1 MEPIVQCALA
11 TIFWDP
17 LPSLMWQ
24 HITSQTSKKNV
35 YVYIKYAQTVFLDV
49 RFRVCEENYLPKNF
63 HLLLHVLASHIEHIC
78 GFFFQT
84 KALNREVKV
93 KVFETKYSGPKIA
106 HQYLAP
112 IENQWL

>member
-1 MEPIVQCALA
+1 MCPSNDILRPTAFPHVATHNEPN
-11 TIFWDP
+11 FE
-17 LPSLMWQ
+17 
-24 HITSQTSKKNV
+24 KNV

-84 KALNREVKV
+84 KALNRKV
-93 KVFETKYSGPKIA
+93 KVNVFDRKYSGPKIA
-106 HQYLAP
+106 HQCLAP
-112 IENQWL
+112 IENQYVPYFLK